1 VSIVAR
7 TRLGAAAA
15 AAATAA
21 VLVSALGGCDSSPP
35 APATPTRLP
44 IPAVTLLPGEH
55 PLAAR
60 TVNDGNLAFTPLGL
74 TCDIPSVIGTHG
86 ELNARGQY
94 CRVTLE
100 VYNRDVSFHTV
111 SVGRQQLV
119 DRTGRRYLPAYDPM
133 NIKRQPGSLSLGSQD
148 RILLQVWFE
157 LPESAHAARICLHGD
172 HEPSGLPIN
181 APAPAAPNGRCIPL
195 R

>member
-1 VSIVAR
+1 MPRSRVVGVAIVLA
-7 TRLGAAAA
+7 LG
-15 AAATAA
+15 T
-21 VLVSALGGCDSSPP
+21 ALGGCDSGPP
-35 APATPTRLP
+35 AHAAAKHLP
-44 IPAVTLLPGEH
+44 VPPIALLPGEH
-55 PLAAR
+55 TLAGR
-60 TVNDGNLAFTPLGL
+60 PVDDGNLTFTPLGL
-74 TCDIPSVIGTHG
+74 TCDIPSVVGTHG

-100 VYNRDVSFHTV
+100 VYNQDVSFHTV

-119 DRTGRRYLPAYDPM
+119 DERGRRYLPADDPM
-133 NIKRQPGSLSLGSQD
+133 NIKRQPSSLSLGSQD

-157 LPESAHAARICLHGD
+157 LPGSAHATRICLHGD